1 MGGRLDGKVAI
12 VTGGARGIGEATAR
26 LFVSQGAAVMIADQ
40 SADEAIPV
48 VASINAAGG
57 QAEFLHCDVTV
68 EDDWTRLIDR
78 TLSTFGKL
86 SILVNNA
93 GIGGKTVGDHDK
105 LEGWQK
111 LMSVNA
117 QSAFLGTKH
126 SAAVMCRAGSGSIVN
141 VSSIIGIVAHAES
154 HPGYAASKAAVRH
167 YTKAAACRY
176 GPFGVRVNSVH
187 PGFLPPMR
195 NGSSAGIQE
204 TKVPLTPLRRTGEPI
219 EVAQGIL
226 FLASDEASFVTGA
239 ELVIDGGF
247 VVQ

>member
-1 MGGRLDGKVAI
+1 MSDRLRDKVAI

-26 LFVSQGAAVMIADQ
+26 LFVSEGAAVMIADQ
-40 SADEAIPV
+40 SADEAVPV
-48 VASINAAGG
+48 VASINAEGG
-57 QAEFLHCDVTV
+57 RAEFFHGDVTV
-68 EDDWTRLIDR
+68 ESDWERLIAQ
-78 TLSTFGKL
+78 TLASFGKL
-86 SILVNNA
+86 SVLVNNA

-105 LEGWQK
+105 LEGWQR
-111 LMSVNA
+111 LLTVNA
-117 QSAFLGTKH
+117 QSVFLGTKH
-126 SAAVMCRAGSGSIVN
+126 AAAVMCRAGKGSIVN
-141 VSSIIGIVAHAES
+141 ISSIIGIVAHGES

-176 GPFGVRVNSVH
+176 GPSGVRVNSVH

-195 NGSSAGIQE
+195 NGTSAGIQE
-204 TKVPLTPLRRTGEPI
+204 NKVPITPLRRTGEPI
-219 EVAQGIL
+219 EVAYGVL

>member
-1 MGGRLDGKVAI
+1 VGGRLRDKVAI

-26 LFVSQGAAVMIADQ
+26 LFASQGAAVMIADQ
-40 SADEAIPV
+40 SAEEGSA
-48 VASINAAGG
+48 VACSINQSGGRAAF
-57 QAEFLHCDVTV
+57 FLCDVTCESNWV
-68 EDDWTRLIDR
+68 NLIVK
-78 TLSTFGKL
+78 TLARFGQL
-86 SILVNNA
+86 SVLVNNA
-93 GIGGKTVGDHDK
+93 GIGGKTVGDHDA
-105 LEGWQK
+105 LEGWQR

-117 QSAFLGTKH
+117 QSVFLGTKH
-126 SAAVMCRAGSGSIVN
+126 AAAVMCDAGRGSIVN

-176 GPFGVRVNSVH
+176 GPSGVRVNSVH

-195 NGSSAGIQE
+195 NGSSAGIE
-204 TKVPLTPLRRTGEPI
+204 ENKVPITPLRRIGQPI

-226 FLASDEASFVTGA
+226 FLASDEASFITGA